1 MSNEM
6 KIIKYQEKYKQ
17 DFIDLNTAWVERF
30 FVMEEE
36 DREILNHVED
46 YLKKGGMIFFAVE
59 RERVLATCMVY
70 PTGEN
75 VWEIC
80 KLAAAGQH
88 TGKGAGS
95 AVFKACMD
103 YAAEHGAEKIT
114 LISNHILKQALHIY
128 EKFGFRRVELNRGDE
143 YERADVQCEYIVPK
157 NLEQR

>member
-1 MSNEM
+1 MEV
-6 KIIKYQEKYKQ
+6 IKYQEKYKQ

-36 DREILNHVED
+36 DWEILNHVED

-59 RERVLATCMVY
+59 DEKVLATCMVY
-70 PTGEN
+70 PFGGD

-103 YAAEHGAEKIT
+103 YAAAHGARKIT

-128 EKFGFRRVELNRGDE
+128 EKFGFVRVELDRGNE

-157 NLEQR
+157 NTEG

>member
-1 MSNEM
+1 MEIVTYQ
-6 KIIKYQEKYKQ
+6 KKYEQ

-36 DREILNHVED
+36 DREILYHAED
-46 YLKKGGMIFFAVE
+46 YMEKGGMIFFAIE
-59 RERVLATCMVY
+59 DDKVLATCMVY
-70 PTGEN
+70 PLSAN

-80 KLAAAGQH
+80 KLAAVGQH

-103 YAAEHGAEKIT
+103 YAVEHGAEKIT

-128 EKFGFRRVELNRGDE
+128 DKFGFQRVELNRGNE
-143 YERADVQCEYIVPK
+143 YQRADVQCEYIVPG
-157 NLEQR
+157 NMVRA